1 MSRTGPCSMMRPA
14 YITAT
19 RSHILATTPK
29 SCVMKMIARFVCSCS
44 SRKSRRYCAWIVAST
59 ADVSHLALRLIEQ
72 IFALETD
79 HAVDDPRH
87 RSRLE
92 PQQGQRRHR
101 LAAAGLAHDTERLA
115 FPDREADA
123 VDGLHH
129 APPREAVGVE

>member
-19 RSHILATTPK
+19 RSHIFATT
-29 SCVMKMIARFVCSCS
+29 
-44 SRKSRRYCAWIVAST
+44 
-59 ADVSHLALRLIEQ
+59 ADAPHLALCLLEE

-87 RSRLE
+87 WSRLE

-115 FPDREADA
+115 LADREAHT

-129 APPREAVGVE
+129 TPTSKAVGVE